1 MAVLPVRFRIQWSS
15 YLPGEVAS
23 FSPEL
28 ARKLTSPI
36 NRFGMPPQP
45 PIADYYTPGET
56 TFERAIVNRIVDEGD
71 AVTKIDDIIPIPR
84 EARRPRGRP
93 RKK

>member
-1 MAVLPVRFRIQWSS
+1 MALLPVRFRIQWSS

-23 FSPEL
+23 FSPEM

-36 NRFGMPPQP
+36 NRFGMQP
-45 PIADYYTPGET
+45 LPAIAEYYIPTAPK
-56 TFERAIVNRIVDEGD
+56 FEQVISNRIVDEGD
-71 AVTKIDDIIPIPR
+71 AVTKLDDMIPLPR
-84 EARRPRGRP
+84 GERRPRGRP